1 MLSKSDKALT
11 VVPSLVSIHLVHSS
25 TVPNNTDF
33 LSVWHI
39 SFRSVWFHVF
49 YFTQVC
55 PGKFYT
61 LRHLFVT
68 EIPAG
73 GNQQSCSPGGF
84 PTTQE
89 PPPQALLSVSPKRL
103 QVLVQWPRI
112 QGQSQGMW
120 ILTLSNGSSSYSW
133 SVPRSFSFLTST
145 MGSNLGSDTEESDV
159 ETTPL
164 RLKKELHPPLRWPI
178 LLPEGS
184 EHSSKTS
191 FPWGRVSLSS
201 ECEACKDIVESVL
214 GEKLLFEVR
223 RPAEKLAEKPTLDE
237 MLR

>member
-1 MLSKSDKALT
+1 MFGISPSGPYGFMYSISHKCVPANFIPWDTCSLLKSRQEGT
-11 VVPSLVSIHLVHSS
+11 SSPVVL
-25 TVPNNTDF
+25 
-33 LSVWHI
+33 
-39 SFRSVWFHVF
+39 
-49 YFTQVC
+49 
-55 PGKFYT
+55 G
-61 LRHLFVT
+61 
-68 EIPAG
+68 A
-73 GNQQSCSPGGF
+73 F

-120 ILTLSNGSSSYSW
+120 ILTLSSGSSSYSW

-159 ETTPL
+159 ETIPL

-184 EHSSKTS
+184 EHSNKAS
-191 FPWGRVSLSS
+191 FPWGSVSLSS

-223 RPAEKLAEKPTLDE
+223 RPAEKPAEKPILDE
-237 MLR
+237 LLR

>member
-1 MLSKSDKALT
+1 MFGISPSGPYGFMYSISRKCVPASFIPWDTCSLLKSRQEGT
-11 VVPSLVSIHLVHSS
+11 SSPVVL
-25 TVPNNTDF
+25 
-33 LSVWHI
+33 
-39 SFRSVWFHVF
+39 
-49 YFTQVC
+49 
-55 PGKFYT
+55 G
-61 LRHLFVT
+61 
-68 EIPAG
+68 A
-73 GNQQSCSPGGF
+73 F

-184 EHSSKTS
+184 EHSNKAS
-191 FPWGRVSLSS
+191 FPWGSVSLSS

-223 RPAEKLAEKPTLDE
+223 RPAEKPAEKPTLDE
-237 MLR
+237 RLR